1 VGSDRVMDLARV
13 TRAEERIRGWLV
25 IEMFGEGSIVIDHQ
39 VGRSVA
45 SKASGEGVD
54 VHLRLEDGRGV
65 ETLGG
70 D

>member
-1 VGSDRVMDLARV
+1 VGSDRVLDLARA

-25 IEMFGEGSIVIDHQ
+25 IEMSAGGSIVIDHQ
-39 VGRSVA
+39 VGRLVA
-45 SKASGEGVD
+45 SEVSGEGVD